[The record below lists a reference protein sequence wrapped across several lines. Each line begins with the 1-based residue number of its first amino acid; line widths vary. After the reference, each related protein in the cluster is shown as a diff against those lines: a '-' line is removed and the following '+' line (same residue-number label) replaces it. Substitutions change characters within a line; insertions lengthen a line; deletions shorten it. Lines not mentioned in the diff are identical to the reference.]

1 MQNIKPM
8 GKYCICAAS
17 ELYKD
22 HKLSQELAEE
32 YYLYRWWFPSSSPIV
47 IFLKEYVEQ
56 HPEDEEMRHLHCHL
70 KQCKIAGTIYSA
82 LYFGKSTNGRERFKK
97 HIKGPMKNSTLRRT
111 IYSLLAH
118 MPTEQQT
125 EERISEILGEC
136 YYEWIELPNDHEL
149 MGPFETMAIA
159 LGGYPLNLDGNH
171 HLSSGWKNK
180 IVQERKNNT
189 NL

>member
-97 HIKGPMKNSTLRRT
+97 HIKVVTATVAKVVYGFRRT
-111 IYSLLAH
+111 LCQRV
-118 MPTEQQT
+118 T
-125 EERISEILGEC
+125 
-136 YYEWIELPNDHEL
+136 
-149 MGPFETMAIA
+149 
-159 LGGYPLNLDGNH
+159 PLYLTVKQAKGIF
-171 HLSSGWKNK
+171 LKP
-180 IVQERKNNT
+180 
-189 NL
+189 